1 MKTGS
6 KEIAMKNYDGF
17 TYLKARR
24 ENEALWVEI
33 NNPPVNFLTTDLLEE
48 LYVLVKKIRRDDS
61 VRVLVLTGARDDVYI
76 MHFSIP
82 ELLQLATHNRRLLL
96 HLLVKTRLTTALL
109 AGYMTL
115 TNRLMDLFPW
125 YEWIMMKSAKAIRK
139 ISSSMFLWLQMHRLY
154 IEVERLNKVT
164 IAAINGP
171 CNGGGTELSACFDF
185 RFMVADQGFTIGQ
198 PECLVNIIPG
208 GGSSQR
214 LPRLIGRA
222 KALELMLRG
231 NQLTPQEAKQIG
243 LVTDVFAKKDFKK
256 KVRQFADLMAKRPP
270 VAIDAIKKSVLQGMQ
285 TSLAHGLSIE
295 LTQSLRCLDAKDTD
309 MAMRAYIR
317 YIDENIMTI
326 DPDRATTKDVVGV
339 LNRTLDVM
347 ENARIFGKFQGK

>member
-1 MKTGS
+1 MKKS
-6 KEIAMKNYDGF
+6 NSF
-17 TYLKARR
+17 RFLKTRR
-24 ENEALWVEI
+24 ENSTIWIEI
-33 NNPPVNFLTTDLLEE
+33 NHPPVNFLTTDLLEE
-48 LYVLVKKIRRDDS
+48 IFILVKKIRTDPS
-61 VRVLVLTGARDDVYI
+61 IRVVVLTGARDDIFI

-96 HLLVKTRLTTALL
+96 HLLIKTRLTSFLL
-109 AGYMTL
+109 AGFLTI

-125 YEWIMMKSAKAIRK
+125 LEWLILKGAKAIRK

-154 IEVERLNKVT
+154 LEVERLNKIT

-171 CNGGGTELSACFDF
+171 CNGGGTELSVCFDF
-185 RFMVADQGFTIGQ
+185 RFMVSDQGFTIGQ

-231 NQLTPQEAKQIG
+231 NQLTPVEAKQIG
-243 LVTDVFAKKDFKK
+243 LVTDIFPKKEFRK
-256 KVRQFADLMAKRPP
+256 KVQDFADLMAKRPP
-270 VAIDAIKKSVLQGMQ
+270 VAIDAIKKSVLLGMD
-285 TSLAHGLSIE
+285 TTLTHGLSIE
-295 LTQSLRCLDAKDTD
+295 LTQSLRCLDTRDTD
-309 MAMRAYIR
+309 MAMRAYIN
-317 YIDENIMTI
+317 YIDEHIMTV
-326 DPDRATTKDVVGV
+326 DPGRATTRDVVGV

-347 ENARIFGKFQGK
+347 ENARIFEKFQGK